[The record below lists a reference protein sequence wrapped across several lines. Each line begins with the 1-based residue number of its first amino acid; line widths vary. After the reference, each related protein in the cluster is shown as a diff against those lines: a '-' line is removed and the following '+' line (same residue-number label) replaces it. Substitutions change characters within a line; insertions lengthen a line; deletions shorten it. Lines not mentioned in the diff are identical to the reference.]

1 MEQTLFTVLYHVHC
15 NYSKI
20 PSNIGHRNSRVDQVR
35 KRDADFSFYFVL
47 YLHRLSSKL
56 KHLSH
61 KSEGST
67 KHLLIHCGI
76 GKNNGLIFPTLPR
89 KTHIQQYYTE
99 GLIGHRCGAETSW
112 EEGRDLETRTNAELI
127 RLIGI

>member
-1 MEQTLFTVLYHVHC
+1 MYIVTIARY
-15 NYSKI
+15 
-20 PSNIGHRNSRVDQVR
+20 QVILDTEIAELIKLER
-35 KRDADFSFYFVL
+35 EMH
-47 YLHRLSSKL
+47 LHRLSSKL

-61 KSEGST
+61 KSEEST

-112 EEGRDLETRTNAELI
+112 EEGRDLEARTNAELI

>member
-1 MEQTLFTVLYHVHC
+1 MYIVTIARY
-15 NYSKI
+15 
-20 PSNIGHRNSRVDQVR
+20 QVILDTEIAELIKLER
-35 KRDADFSFYFVL
+35 EIADFSFYFVL
-47 YLHRLSSKL
+47 NLHRLSSKL

-61 KSEGST
+61 KSEEST

-99 GLIGHRCGAETSW
+99 GPIGHRCGAETSW
-112 EEGRDLETRTNAELI
+112 EEGRSTKKLTTDKCFHTNTTKLTNQT
-127 RLIGI
+127 

>member
-1 MEQTLFTVLYHVHC
+1 MYIVTIARYQV
-15 NYSKI
+15 I
-20 PSNIGHRNSRVDQVR
+20 IGHRNSWVDQVR

-47 YLHRLSSKL
+47 NLHRLSSKL

-61 KSEGST
+61 KSEEST
-67 KHLLIHCGI
+67 KHLLIYCGI

-89 KTHIQQYYTE
+89 KTQIQQYYSE

-112 EEGRDLETRTNAELI
+112 EEGKGKKKLTTDKCVHTNTTKLTNQT
-127 RLIGI
+127 